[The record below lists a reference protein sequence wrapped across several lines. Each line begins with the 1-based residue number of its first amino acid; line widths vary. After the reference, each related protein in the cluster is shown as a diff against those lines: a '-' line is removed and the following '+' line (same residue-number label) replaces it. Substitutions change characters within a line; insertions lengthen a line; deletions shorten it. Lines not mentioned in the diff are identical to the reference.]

1 MNQDRELQIQ
11 AFVDG
16 ELSARQ
22 ARKVEEWLA
31 TDAEAQALLRELQT
45 TKTALAENEPQ
56 LTLPETREFY
66 WNKIQRQI
74 EAAVPEREAAQPSIW
89 LAWRRYLAPVTA
101 VAAVA
106 MLALFSMKEMG
117 LDEADRHLAEIEN
130 LSEHA
135 SSLSFR
141 SQSENMFVVWVY
153 NKDQQQSEEE
163 ADFADEAV
171 IQ

>member
-31 TDAEAQALLRELQT
+31 NDTEAQTLVRELQA
-45 TKTALAENEPQ
+45 TKAALAHNEPQ
-56 LTLPETREFY
+56 VGLPETREFY
-66 WNKIQRQI
+66 WSKIQRQI
-74 EAAVPEREAAQPSIW
+74 EAAVPEREAAQVPLW

-106 MLALFSMKEMG
+106 MLALFSMKEVG

>member
-31 TDAEAQALLRELQT
+31 NDTEAQTLVRELQA
-45 TKTALAENEPQ
+45 TKAALAHNEPQ
-56 LTLPETREFY
+56 LTLAETREFY
-66 WNKIQRQI
+66 WSKIQRQI
-74 EAAVPEREAAQPSIW
+74 EAAVPEREAAQVPFW

-106 MLALFSMKEMG
+106 MLALFSMKEVG

>member
-31 TDAEAQALLRELQT
+31 TDAEAQALLRELQA
-45 TKTALAENEPQ
+45 TKAALAQNEPQ

-66 WNKIQRQI
+66 WSKIQRQI
-74 EAAVPEREAAQPSIW
+74 EAAVPEREAAQPPFW

-101 VAAVA
+101 VAAVTI
-106 MLALFSMKEMG
+106 LALFSMKEMG

-153 NKDQQQSEEE
+153 NKDQQSEG
-163 ADFADEAV
+163 ADDSIDDAV

>member
-1 MNQDRELQIQ
+1 MNQDRELEIQ
-11 AFVDG
+11 AFLDG
-16 ELSARQ
+16 ELSGRQ
-22 ARKVEEWLA
+22 ARKVEQWLA
-31 TDAEAQALLRELQT
+31 SDSEAQALLRELQA
-45 TKTALAENEPQ
+45 TKSALAQNEP
-56 LTLPETREFY
+56 LLALPETREFY

-74 EAAVPEREAAQPSIW
+74 ETAVPEREAAQPSFW
-89 LAWRRYLAPVTA
+89 LAWRRYLGPVTA
-101 VAAVA
+101 VAAV
-106 MLALFSMKEMG
+106 MILAVFSMKEVG

-153 NKDQQQSEEE
+153 NKDQQSEEE